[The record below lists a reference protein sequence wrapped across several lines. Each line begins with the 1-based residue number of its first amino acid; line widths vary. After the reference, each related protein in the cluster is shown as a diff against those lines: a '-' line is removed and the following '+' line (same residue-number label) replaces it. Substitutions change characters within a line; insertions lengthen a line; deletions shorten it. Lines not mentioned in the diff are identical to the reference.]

1 MKKLIITARA
11 HPVLMEKL
19 EQQGFQVE
27 YAPTISYEELLE
39 QISDMEGL
47 VITTRIKV
55 DRQLLDRA
63 EKLKWIGR
71 LGSGMELVDIPY
83 AESKGVS
90 CITSPEGNRN
100 AVGEHALGLLLA
112 LMKRVI
118 SSAEEVK
125 KGQWRREENRGVELS
140 GKTVGIIGL
149 GNTGSSFA
157 RLLQS
162 FGVTV
167 LAYDKYRNDFGG
179 DFIKE
184 ASLEQI
190 GRYSD
195 VISLHIPLSED
206 SFHMADAKFF
216 RSMERKPWFLNTSR
230 GKVMDTTALIEALET
245 GKISGAGLDVLENE
259 RIDQLQPE
267 EQESFNWLLDQKNVI
282 ITPHIAGYSEEAFFK
297 MAEVLYKK
305 LFP

>member
-11 HPVLMEKL
+11 HPILMEKL
-19 EQQGFQVE
+19 ELQGFQVE
-27 YAPTISYEELLE
+27 YAPMISYEELLE
-39 QISDMEGL
+39 KISDMEGL

-100 AVGEHALGLLLA
+100 AVGEHSLGLLLA
-112 LMKRVI
+112 LMKRVA

-195 VISLHIPLSED
+195 VISLHIPLTED
-206 SFHMADAKFF
+206 SFHMADANFF

-230 GKVMDTTALIEALET
+230 GKVMDTAALIEALKT
-245 GKISGAGLDVLENE
+245 GEISGAGLDVLENE

-267 EQESFNWLLDQKNVI
+267 EQESFDWLLDQKNVI

-297 MAEVLYKK
+297 MADVLYKK